1 MSDLTFESTID
12 GKKVKVKLK
21 PENLETER
29 KSDTEYHLAF
39 TQLMQRGIMP
49 KAALEKMMEDQ
60 GVWSTEAEEQLTE
73 LQRDLAH
80 MQLELNDAKTH
91 EQGLVIA
98 QKMGLLRAEA
108 LRMVEVKAAVLMNSC
123 EALADA
129 VRRDA
134 YIAYSL
140 VYADTGK
147 PVFEDFDDYLS
158 RCEEQVVVDARRKVL
173 DESIEVFNSSLTGL
187 PEIEYIS
194 KVEGEMTDEAQ
205 AVGLVDAAEKAVKA
219 TKKTT
224 RKKKTTKKT
233 TKKAPARK
241 KKTT

>member
-1 MSDLTFESTID
+1 MNDLTFESMID
-12 GKKVKVKLK
+12 GKKVRVRLK
-21 PENLETER
+21 AENLETER

-49 KAALEKMMEDQ
+49 KAALEKMMERQ
-60 GVWSTEAEEQLTE
+60 GVWTKEAEESLNE
-73 LQRDLAH
+73 LQRDLAQ
-80 MQLELNDAKTH
+80 MQMDLNDAKTH
-91 EQGLVIA
+91 EQGLAIA

-140 VYADTGK
+140 VYADTNK
-147 PVFEDFDDYLS
+147 PIFKDFDDYLG
-158 RCEEQVVVDARRKVL
+158 RCEEQVVIDARRKVL

-194 KVEGEMTDEAQ
+194 KVEGEMTSEAK
-205 AVGLVDAAEKAVKA
+205 AAHLVDAVEKAVTTNKKKTIRKKKI

-224 RKKKTTKKT
+224 
-233 TKKAPARK
+233 ARK